1 MFDSHAGYAVASKI
15 DKLFDEALQV
25 HEITDEAN
33 LDGYMSL
40 IRTVKTG
47 ISIMEKTLPGGPY
60 NEREKAAYNAGV
72 QAGRDEMQIV
82 GTP

>member
-1 MFDSHAGYAVASKI
+1 MFDSHAGYVVASKI
-15 DKLFDEALQV
+15 DKLLDEALQA

-40 IRTVKTG
+40 IRTIKTG
-47 ISIMEKTLPGGPY
+47 ISIMEKTLPGGVY